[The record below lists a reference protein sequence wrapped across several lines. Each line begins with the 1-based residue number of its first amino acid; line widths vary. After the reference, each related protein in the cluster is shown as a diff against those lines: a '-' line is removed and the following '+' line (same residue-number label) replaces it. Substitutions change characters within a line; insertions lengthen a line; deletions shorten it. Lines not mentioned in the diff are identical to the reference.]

1 MGLLVI
7 AICLSFLLG
16 RSKTAMALPGG
27 SASATIQGPLKV
39 DLRVLAK
46 VTLYVEAAIVLVLIA
61 LSARPVDIAGALTSG
76 LVVAFIVHLFIGSA
90 RRR

>member
-16 RSKTAMALPGG
+16 RSKTSMALPGG
-27 SASATIQGPLKV
+27 SSSATIQGPLKV

-46 VTLYVEAAIVLVLIA
+46 VTLYVEAAIGLVLIA

-90 RRR
+90 RRL